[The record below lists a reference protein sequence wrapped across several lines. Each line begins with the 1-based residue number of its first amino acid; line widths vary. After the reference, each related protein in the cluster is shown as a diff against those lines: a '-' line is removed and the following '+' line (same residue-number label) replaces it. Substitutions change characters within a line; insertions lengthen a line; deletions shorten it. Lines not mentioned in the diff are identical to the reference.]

1 MRLEIKYNKGDSRH
15 KQVKEQT
22 QSRKK
27 KKEKFNKILYA
38 NMSCQIR
45 QSWKISP
52 VHINSNILG
61 GDTVIKYEKLKN
73 KKGTGPLPLSPSG
86 SLHNYES

>member
-45 QSWKISP
+45 HRVQKSAQY
-52 VHINSNILG
+52 ILI
-61 GDTVIKYEKLKN
+61 VIY
-73 KKGTGPLPLSPSG
+73 
-86 SLHNYES
+86 

>member
-1 MRLEIKYNKGDSRH
+1 MKMRLEIKYNKGDSRQ

-27 KKEKFNKILYA
+27 KKKKKGKFDKILYA

-45 QSWKISP
+45 HRVQKSAQY
-52 VHINSNILG
+52 ILI
-61 GDTVIKYEKLKN
+61 VIY
-73 KKGTGPLPLSPSG
+73 
-86 SLHNYES
+86 

>member
-1 MRLEIKYNKGDSRH
+1 MRLEIKYNKGDCRQ

-27 KKEKFNKILYA
+27 KKGKFDKILYA

-45 QSWKISP
+45 HRVEKSAQY
-52 VHINSNILG
+52 IL
-61 GDTVIKYEKLKN
+61 IAIY
-73 KKGTGPLPLSPSG
+73 
-86 SLHNYES
+86 

>member
-1 MRLEIKYNKGDSRH
+1 MRLEIKYNKGDSRQ

-27 KKEKFNKILYA
+27 KKKGKFDKILYA

-45 QSWKISP
+45 HRVQKSAQY
-52 VHINSNILG
+52 ILI
-61 GDTVIKYEKLKN
+61 VIY
-73 KKGTGPLPLSPSG
+73 
-86 SLHNYES
+86 

>member
-1 MRLEIKYNKGDSRH
+1 MRLEIKYNKGDSRQ

-27 KKEKFNKILYA
+27 KKKKKKKKKGKFDKILYA

-45 QSWKISP
+45 HRVEKSAQY
-52 VHINSNILG
+52 ILI
-61 GDTVIKYEKLKN
+61 VIY
-73 KKGTGPLPLSPSG
+73 
-86 SLHNYES
+86 

>member
-45 QSWKISP
+45 QS
-52 VHINSNILG
+52 
-61 GDTVIKYEKLKN
+61 
-73 KKGTGPLPLSPSG
+73 
-86 SLHNYES
+86 

>member
-1 MRLEIKYNKGDSRH
+1 MRLEIKYNKGDSRQ

-27 KKEKFNKILYA
+27 KKGGKFDKILYA

-45 QSWKISP
+45 HKVEKSAQY
-52 VHINSNILG
+52 ILI
-61 GDTVIKYEKLKN
+61 VIY
-73 KKGTGPLPLSPSG
+73 
-86 SLHNYES
+86 